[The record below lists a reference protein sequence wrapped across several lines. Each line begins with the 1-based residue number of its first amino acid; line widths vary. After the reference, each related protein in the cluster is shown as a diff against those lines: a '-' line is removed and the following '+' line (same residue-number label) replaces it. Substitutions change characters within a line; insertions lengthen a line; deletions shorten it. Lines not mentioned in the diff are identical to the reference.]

1 MRRTFPPILIGALL
15 LTLTCATR
23 EVAVPAP
30 AVDQDAWKSAYRG
43 ETVYVITQG
52 TVGVDVVTLL
62 TDRIPQ
68 ANWVARFDFD
78 PDRSGNYLVLDYR
91 SERSGTPIAPVIR
104 NMFSSMPVSGTL
116 QVSSNRIRMGYFEA
130 PLNEGW
136 NADLETALKAYAGL
150 IKGSV
155 IQETQGPWYADPL
168 TAYVKMTRD
177 RQTGE
182 DFLTAVN
189 YSTGEE
195 RILLSYRLTAGAR
208 QGNSV
213 PWNLAVTDLCGKTEW
228 VSGLVSGDVRAGST
242 MTGFYGAVRNGRMK
256 YSGTSPLTPS
266 FRGMRLIQADLEF
279 PNDLMLTWVAD
290 RSLRRVYPNNGG
302 TACIESSGSGEWLVS
317 GQDLSGNPI
326 LLFRLFLDSRRGPA
340 IETYRKIRT
349 LELPLI
355 FNGREPRSYT
365 FTDLRADF
373 IQEIDPPVF
382 SPRSVAVAPLG
393 KDRGFAD
400 LNDGLFFTLTEPD
413 PLPEEWTAETNRVIL
428 MSNHLPYGNLEFIR
442 ELIAF
447 YPPLDILSVDTD
459 LIPDEKGESDYAL
472 ILETS
477 PMEPGVTYQ
486 ASIQPHPSLFEKGY
500 VWEFT
505 GSEE

>member
-1 MRRTFPPILIGALL
+1 MRRMFLPVLMGTLL
-15 LTLTCATR
+15 LILTCTTNEAPAP
-23 EVAVPAP
+23 VAV
-30 AVDQDAWKSAYRG
+30 VNQDAWKSSYRG

-62 TDRIPQ
+62 MDRIPQ

-78 PDRSGNYLVLDYR
+78 PDVSGNYLVLDYQ

-104 NMFSSMPVSGTL
+104 KMFSSMPVSGTL

-130 PLNEGW
+130 PLYEGW
-136 NADLETALKAYAGL
+136 NGELEAALKAYAGL
-150 IKGSV
+150 IKGSM
-155 IQETQGPWYADPL
+155 IQKTQGPWYADPL
-168 TAYVKMTRD
+168 SAYVKTTRD
-177 RQTGE
+177 RNTGE

-189 YSTGEE
+189 YYTGEE
-195 RILLSYRLTAGAR
+195 KTLLSYRLITGAR
-208 QGNSV
+208 QGSSV
-213 PWNLAVTDLCGKTEW
+213 SWNLTISDLSGKIEW
-228 VSGLVSGDVRAGST
+228 VSGLVSGDIRAGSA
-242 MTGFYGAVRNGRMK
+242 MTGFYGAVKNGRLE
-256 YSGTSPLTPS
+256 YSGTSSHTPS
-266 FRGMRLIQADLEF
+266 FRGMRLMQADLEF
-279 PNDLMLTWVAD
+279 ANDLMLTWVAG
-290 RSLRRVYPNNGG
+290 RSLRRAWPDNGG
-302 TACIESSGSGEWLVS
+302 IARIESSGPGEWLVS

-326 LLFRLFLDSRRGPA
+326 LLFRLFLDSRRGPI

-355 FNGREPRSYT
+355 FNGREQRSYT

-373 IQEIDPPVF
+373 TQEIDPPVA
-382 SPRSVAVAPLG
+382 SPRTVAIAPMG

-400 LNDGLFFTLTEPD
+400 LTEGLFFSLTVPD
-413 PLPEEWTAETNRVIL
+413 PLPEEWTAEQNRVIL
-428 MSNHLPYGNLEFIR
+428 MSNYLPYGNLEFIK

-459 LIPDEKGESDYAL
+459 LIPDEKGESEYAL
-472 ILETS
+472 ILTTS

-486 ASIQPHPSLFEKGY
+486 VSIQPHPSLFEKGY

-505 GSEE
+505 GAGD